1 VDLALQLSTQD
12 RKMKKERYEQDED
25 LYSLKPKH
33 IISDSGWFIL
43 FKDLILKRFQARFI
57 WAS

>member
-1 VDLALQLSTQD
+1 
-12 RKMKKERYEQDED
+12 MKKERYEQDED

-43 FKDLILKRFQARFI
+43 FKDLNLKRFQARFI